1 VTAEPLAERFRRLLL
16 MVPFVLERPGVSV
29 TEVCEKFDVT
39 RAQLA
44 ADLQLLFVCGV
55 PPYGPGDL
63 IDATIDGNEVVIRTA
78 DYFAR
83 PLRLTAAE
91 GLLLYSG
98 ARALAAAGGAGGTR
112 RAEALERAVE
122 KLSEALGPVGGDA
135 LARVTVR
142 LDEAGEL
149 EAVREALNSKCRLR
163 IVYYAHSKDITTE
176 REVDPWALFAAN
188 GQWYLVAWCHLVND
202 ERIFRVDRM
211 KSAEVLDEPAKVPDD
226 VDLSKYQDL
235 YVESAD
241 ATKVVLELDPQAR
254 WVIDYYKTGEV
265 TELEGGRLRVSL
277 TAGGTAWLERLLLRL
292 GRRAEVVEPKD
303 LAKRVGDLACRLA
316 QRYRD

>member
-1 VTAEPLAERFRRLLL
+1 MTVEPPAERFRRLLL

-29 TEVCEKFDVT
+29 AEVCEKFGVT

-44 ADLQLLFVCGV
+44 SDLQLLFVCGV

-63 IDATIDGNEVVIRTA
+63 IDAAIDGDEVVIRTA

-98 ARALAAAGGAGGTR
+98 ARALAAAGGAGGG
-112 RAEALERAVE
+112 EALGRAVE
-122 KLSEALGPVGGDA
+122 KLGEALGPVGGDA

-142 LDEAGEL
+142 LDGAGEL
-149 EAVREALNSKCRLR
+149 EAVREALNNKRRLR
-163 IVYYAHSKDITTE
+163 IVYYANSKDATTE

-188 GQWYLVAWCHLVND
+188 GQWYLVAWCRLVDD

-211 KSAEVLDEPAKVPDD
+211 KSAEVLETPAEVPED

-235 YVESAD
+235 YVESAG
-241 ATKVVLELDPQAR
+241 ATKVILELSPEAR
-254 WVIDYYKTGEV
+254 WVTGYYKTGEV
-265 TELEGGRLRVSL
+265 TELEGGKLRVSL

-292 GRRAEVVEPKD
+292 GRRAEVVEPKE
-303 LAKRVGDLACRLA
+303 LAERVRDLACRLA